1 MSAQVYNYCID
12 FFHDNVGDSVADPL
26 YVGLMQPEH
35 LVLGLLAVLPLM
47 GGMPLGAYILRQTTP
62 NLFDK
67 VILFILVGVAMRLL
81 WAL

>member
-1 MSAQVYNYCID
+1 
-12 FFHDNVGDSVADPL
+12 
-26 YVGLMQPEH
+26 
-35 LVLGLLAVLPLM
+35 M

-62 NLFDK
+62 DLFDK